1 MFMEFK
7 KKDDS
12 LTRRDFIKQSSSVM
26 AGVGLAAFGA
36 PAILSAQNVS
46 SRINF
51 AIIGTGSRGCT
62 LLRAIAG
69 HKEALVT
76 DVCDIYP
83 PHLAEGI
90 KDSGNAKV
98 RSSEDWQKVIEQKD
112 VDAVIVATP
121 LLLHVP
127 MSVAALDAGKHVFSE
142 KSMGLSMLQLN
153 EMLAAV
159 KKHPDKVYLV
169 GYQSRLSDSLA
180 EAKKLVKEG
189 SIGQVTQFYVHFDR
203 NETWRR
209 EVDDPAWEKVL
220 NWRLYKALCGGLLT
234 EVVTHEIDQVLD
246 ILGTMPVSSSCFGKI
261 QVYKDGREH
270 HDSIMGAWE
279 MEDGV
284 LGVGTAHLSN
294 SSQRDGWTMLGTHG
308 TIECYGGGLRLYWE
322 KEARHL
328 DTFGIKHKFTHIML
342 GQSLKISDSEK
353 LTPARVI
360 KFDVDADY
368 MAATAREFKHFYDCV
383 LNGVKPVMDAES
395 CRRTSIMALMA
406 LHSSMHNGVQVTRED
421 VEKMG

>member
-1 MFMEFK
+1 
-7 KKDDS
+7 
-12 LTRRDFIKQSSSVM
+12 M
-26 AGVGLAAFGA
+26 A
-36 PAILSAQNVS
+36 
-46 SRINF
+46 R
-51 AIIGTGSRGCT
+51 
-62 LLRAIAG
+62 
-69 HKEALVT
+69 
-76 DVCDIYP
+76 
-83 PHLAEGI
+83 
-90 KDSGNAKV
+90 
-98 RSSEDWQKVIEQKD
+98 
-112 VDAVIVATP
+112 
-121 LLLHVP
+121 
-127 MSVAALDAGKHVFSE
+127 
-142 KSMGLSMLQLN
+142 
-153 EMLAAV
+153 
-159 KKHPDKVYLV
+159 
-169 GYQSRLSDSLA
+169 
-180 EAKKLVKEG
+180 
-189 SIGQVTQFYVHFDR
+189 TQFYVHFDR

-342 GQSLKISDSEK
+342 GQSLRS
-353 LTPARVI
+353 R
-360 KFDVDADY
+360 
-368 MAATAREFKHFYDCV
+368 TAKNSPRP
-383 LNGVKPVMDAES
+383 G
-395 CRRTSIMALMA
+395 
-406 LHSSMHNGVQVTRED
+406 
-421 VEKMG
+421 